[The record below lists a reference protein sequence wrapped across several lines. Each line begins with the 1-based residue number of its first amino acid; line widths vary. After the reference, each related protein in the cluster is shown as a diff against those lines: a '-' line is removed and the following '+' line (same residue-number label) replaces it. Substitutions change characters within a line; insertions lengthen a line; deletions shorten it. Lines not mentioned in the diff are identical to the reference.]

1 MSRKFVLTIVLIL
14 FLLPFVS
21 WYYLNS
27 GLEWRKQAQE
37 IMSGTQPFPSGEFI
51 SIDDRK
57 LTSDSLDQRVSL
69 VSFLPCGED
78 VKGQMG
84 VIDVIY
90 NQFKETN
97 KATYILLDSCLT
109 PPATYPEL
117 TRKNW
122 YILPC
127 PDSLVMFQSLKK
139 DWPEGKTFAL
149 VDRKGIIRSYYAINT
164 KDEKRILVEHMS
176 LLLPRERQ
184 EKVELKRGDKK

>member
-27 GLEWRKQAQE
+27 GLEWRKKAQE
-37 IMSGTQPFPSGEFI
+37 VMNGTKPFPSGEFV
-51 SIDDRK
+51 SINDRK
-57 LTSDSLDQRVSL
+57 ITSDSLTDHVSL

-84 VIDVIY
+84 VIDEIY

-97 KATYILLDSCLT
+97 KASFILLDSCIT
-109 PPATYPEL
+109 PAATYPDL

-122 YILPC
+122 FILPC
-127 PDSLVMFQSLKK
+127 PDSLPLFQSLNM

-149 VDRKGIIRSYYAINT
+149 VDRKGVIRSYYAINT
-164 KDEKRILVEHMS
+164 MDEKRILVEHMS